1 MSAKQPL
8 DAARRKRAKHQH
20 TDDDDD
26 DNFNIFADLNAV
38 PPLPMA
44 PPPPPPPPPPLP
56 KRRDVNEI
64 LAEIMGEIATRDDL
78 IAGVPQ
84 SDRPPEPFMGARM
97 ASAVEEAIVRERE
110 KDAREVAAAAAAAGG
125 DDDDDCGCAP
135 NAKKRRTAAAAAAAE
150 EPARSSTL
158 DARIVKRRLP
168 RRQEEPPPEAPAQRR
183 QPNCLSADRF
193 LQHVVRQDIAHEA
206 ENLVRTRVHA
216 KWEHAQMAD
225 ASRIECT
232 GAKRV
237 RALRGALKVLAENG
251 YPWSKQ
257 QQICIEAWITQSLPS
272 YYRDELH
279 AHLFELLKAAGT
291 SEIRT
296 ESAAMMQRRGGK
308 TTVASGFCASE
319 LATQPDHD
327 VLCYSNNMRASKMLL
342 LTVYKQLKILAA
354 HLGGH
359 VKSLNKN
366 ESLTFVTRDGY
377 ENEMFAYPAKPENL
391 RGTGSKKA
399 SGTVIAEE
407 FGFMDVRV
415 VFQIIGPTLTR
426 KNVKFIGITTVNP
439 DDSFVTPLTEAKF
452 PDGRSVFLTLNFEL
466 VCAECKKAGRALQ
479 CRCLMG
485 DIPEW
490 QSSDQI
496 DKLSLIMGA
505 TTFLT
510 EIKGMAIDETIT
522 PAFHQVR

>member
-1 MSAKQPL
+1 
-8 DAARRKRAKHQH
+8 
-20 TDDDDD
+20 
-26 DNFNIFADLNAV
+26 
-38 PPLPMA
+38 
-44 PPPPPPPPPPLP
+44 
-56 KRRDVNEI
+56 
-64 LAEIMGEIATRDDL
+64 
-78 IAGVPQ
+78 
-84 SDRPPEPFMGARM
+84 
-97 ASAVEEAIVRERE
+97 
-110 KDAREVAAAAAAAGG
+110 
-125 DDDDDCGCAP
+125 
-135 NAKKRRTAAAAAAAE
+135 
-150 EPARSSTL
+150 
-158 DARIVKRRLP
+158 
-168 RRQEEPPPEAPAQRR
+168 
-183 QPNCLSADRF
+183 
-193 LQHVVRQDIAHEA
+193 VVRQDIEHEA

-225 ASRIECT
+225 ASRIECN

-237 RALRGALKVLAENG
+237 RALRAALKVLNDNG

-257 QQICIEAWITQSLPS
+257 QQILIEAWITQSLPS

-279 AHLFELLKAAGT
+279 AHLFELLKQAGT

-342 LTVYKQLKILAA
+342 LTVYKQLKIIASV
-354 HLGGH
+354 LGGH

-490 QSSDQI
+490 QSGDQI
-496 DKLSLIMGA
+496 DKLSLLMGA

-510 EIKGMAIDETIT
+510 EIKGMAIDETVT
-522 PAFHQVR
+522 PAFHQVSVEFLRTQEAVMQTGDLYAKDIYIAIDPAAGGKHSRFAMVAAIFIGRNMIVSDVFYSFAVSVWGKCCSSCGGSGACTPQNTKRRKHSRYSSMNSSRRAYRSLNAPRNGRKWRIASRSIGAWSGMRVRARRDANVACSVREICNVLKNSATAASGSSNGSSSLPRSASKSARRWKTRNAR